1 LRTLTVAG
9 FQTAP
14 VELDP
19 RATLERFSGEVHAL
33 RETFPDV
40 ELVLAPEAFLS
51 GVGHVL
57 REPEGYAL
65 AVAEPVPGPLTDA
78 VCRLARSTGL
88 WLVPGSIY
96 ERDGDAVRNTLIVA
110 SPEGELV
117 VAYRKCF
124 PWAPYETT
132 SPGTELM
139 TFDIPGKG
147 RIGVAICYDGIFPEV
162 PRQLAWWGAEVM
174 LQPML
179 TSTSDRDGEVAIA
192 RATAIMSQLAIV
204 SINAATPAGGG
215 RSVIVDAEGI
225 VRVEAGAG
233 EELLVDVIDLDAV
246 RRVRDR
252 GAYGINRLW
261 EQWDRRAPLLD
272 LPMYG
277 RLSPRPQAN
286 DDGAAAGGAALEVR
300 S

>member
-9 FQTAP
+9 LQTAP
-14 VELDP
+14 VDLDP
-19 RATLERFSGEVHAL
+19 PATFDRFSSDVHAL
-33 RETFPDV
+33 RDTFPDV
-40 ELVLAPEAFLS
+40 ELVLTPEVFLS

-57 REPEGYAL
+57 REPEGYPL

-78 VCRLARSTGL
+78 VCGLARDTGL

-96 ERDGDAVRNTLIVA
+96 ERDGDAVRNTMIVA

-117 VAYRKCF
+117 AAYRKCF
-124 PWAPYETT
+124 PWAPYEA
-132 SPGTELM
+132 SSAGTELM

-147 RIGVAICYDGIFPEV
+147 RIGLAICYDGVFPEV

-179 TSTSDRDGEVAIA
+179 TGTSDRDGEVAIA
-192 RATAIMSQLAIV
+192 RATAIMSQMAIV
-204 SINAATPAGGG
+204 SVNAATPAGGG

-233 EELLVDVIDLDAV
+233 EEVLIDVIDLDAV
-246 RRVRDR
+246 ARVRRR

-261 EQWDRRAPLLD
+261 DQWDRQAPLLD

-277 RLSPRPQAN
+277 RLSPRPQAH
-286 DDGAAAGGAALEVR
+286 DDGATDGAALEVR